1 MGLSKLKH
9 IFSLQAH
16 FGDHITNLSDESEET
31 SCSINDIDV
40 EYLLTTNEID
50 DEEPE
55 SQMTTINTEQ
65 YKYLMQLIPQ
75 VEKLKD
81 VIKQMEKKIKSKDSK
96 LKELQRIH
104 KNGQWVD
111 LTELSN
117 VSIFYQIK
125 FLILLFSVEKQESEK
140 WLEIG
145 I

>member
-1 MGLSKLKH
+1 M
-9 IFSLQAH
+9 
-16 FGDHITNLSDESEET
+16 SDESEET

>member
-1 MGLSKLKH
+1 M
-9 IFSLQAH
+9 
-16 FGDHITNLSDESEET
+16 TDESEEP
-31 SCSINDIDV
+31 SCFINDIDV

-65 YKYLMQLIPQ
+65 YKYLMQLIPK

-81 VIKQMEKKIKSKDSK
+81 VIKQMEKKIKTKDSK

-104 KNGQWVD
+104 ETGQWVD
-111 LTELSN
+111 LSKLSN

-125 FLILLFSVEKQESEK
+125 FLILILSVEK
-140 WLEIG
+140 
-145 I
+145 